1 VPTPRTRCAAVVAV
15 VPLLLAGCGSL
26 SADEVDDVATA
37 FAGSEDGATRCDLL
51 AAETLASL
59 VEETS
64 TTCDEAIAE
73 VPLGSG
79 EVESIEVWGEE
90 AQARLSDDV
99 LFLTHTTSGWRIAAA
114 ACTFRGEGRPYDCQL
129 EAS

>member
-1 VPTPRTRCAAVVAV
+1 VLVSSARCAAVAV

-26 SADEVDDVATA
+26 SSDEVRDVATL

-59 VEETS
+59 VEESS
-64 TTCDEAIAE
+64 TACDEAIAE

-79 EVESIEVWGEE
+79 AVESIEVWGEQ
-90 AQARLSDDV
+90 AQARLGDDV
-99 LFLTHTTSGWRIAAA
+99 LFLTRTASGWRIAAA
-114 ACTFRGEGRPYDCQL
+114 ACTSRGEGLPYDCGL